1 MQHILLH
8 ILIHFIKK
16 IPNKRELKQITSN
29 HSSDFINI
37 ILRNYFHFR

>member
-8 ILIHFIKK
+8 ILIHFIMK

-29 HSSDFINI
+29 HSFDFINI